1 MRSWAPRRL
10 RTVAAIALAALTA
23 SLFAFATPAGA
34 AATTQRY
41 GGADRYETAA
51 LAALDSY
58 TSGANQ
64 NIVLASGENFPDGLA
79 AATLSG
85 AANAPLLLTARDS
98 LPASTANAIGNL
110 GGATPGLVTIHVVGG
125 TSAIS
130 QNVRNQLTGLGYKLN
145 EIGGANRYET
155 AANVAAAARTIAGN
169 GLFQG
174 LRTAI
179 VVTGENFP
187 DALSAGALA
196 HAFDVP
202 VLLTASGSLSAE
214 ASAALD
220 AGNIQQV
227 FVVGGTSAVSAGVV
241 SAIEAKGIS
250 VIRLSGANRFGTA
263 AAVSNRLTAEVI
275 AGGAGWDGDEFT
287 LAYGLNFPDA
297 LAASQVASLNQAP
310 ILLTGSVP
318 TDTCNVL
325 TNNSP
330 VSKLFVL
337 GGTAVISADT
347 LNAAVACAE
356 LDAPTAEITAL
367 DGRSSF
373 TVKYSTQVINSTD
386 TFNYLIN
393 NSTNPL
399 AVSPGAPGSNEVTI
413 TLLNPLEPN
422 DLITVNPAAQGPA
435 RVQTAQGALVPLTN
449 FVVQADT
456 TAPTVTLIKGFVD
469 EPYVFVFFSEDVTNT
484 AGVAAITVTGVDT
497 HSITGWPF
505 AGTARVWR
513 VELVS
518 NPQEGATVTVHA
530 GAFIDRAATPNS
542 NPAASALVTRD
553 TTGPSVT
560 SATYTTIPWTEAKI
574 TLDGDLL
581 ITARP
586 EGVAAGHAGNAWT
599 VTRVVASS
607 IQVQVNT
614 TLRQIQIGAPTGD
627 VPVTDL
633 VLALGNNP
641 MFLAN
646 FRVEILGPGPLTI
659 PAGPTNLSGGASYV
673 KVTLQMNEQVAPN
686 DHYGL
691 LGGTDDRLDPAD
703 HLTGVTGGDVDGGG
717 APDPVSAAAALAA
730 PFQGQKVMWYVTPD
744 YGPLPTFLNLSANAI
759 LDLAGNGNNPQ
770 SLPVTAG

>member
-1 MRSWAPRRL
+1 LSI
-10 RTVAAIALAALTA
+10 RTQGSARYKAAAIVAALVA

-373 TVKYSTQVINSTD
+373 TVKYSTQVINSD
-386 TFNYLIN
+386 DAANYLVN
-393 NSTNPL
+393 NSNASVTG
-399 AVSPGAPGSNEVTI
+399 VTPGAAGSNEVTV
-413 TLLNPLEPN
+413 TLNTTLKPN

-456 TAPTVTLIKGFVD
+456 ARPTPILIRGFVD
-469 EPYVFVFFSEDVTNT
+469 QAQAWVFFDEEVTSI
-484 AGVAAITVTGVDT
+484 GAASVTVTGVT
-497 HSITGWPF
+497 TLAVSALPGAPSRAFLVTLN
-505 AGTARVWR
+505 AGPA
-513 VELVS
+513 
-518 NPQEGATVTVHA
+518 EGATMTVVA
-530 GAFIDRAATPNS
+530 NGFYDQATTPNYNLAATS
-542 NPAASALVTRD
+542 II
-553 TTGPSVT
+553 TTDEVGPSLV
-560 SATYTTIPWTEAKI
+560 SATYTTSPTANATIL
-574 TLDGDLL
+574 LDGDLR
-581 ITARP
+581 INARP
-586 EGVAAGHAGNAWT
+586 TGIAAGHVGNAWT

-614 TLRQIQIGAPTGD
+614 TLRQIQIGAPAGD

-633 VLALGNNP
+633 VLAMGNNP
-641 MFLAN
+641 TFLAN
-646 FRVEILGPGPLTI
+646 FQVLVEGPGPLTI
-659 PAGPTNLSGGASYV
+659 PAGPTNLAGGSSNV
-673 KVTLQMNEQVAPN
+673 RVTLQMSEQVRPN
-686 DHYGL
+686 A
-691 LGGTDDRLDPAD
+691 LGSTLAASD
-703 HLTGVTGGDVDGGG
+703 LTGVAAGTVDG
-717 APDPVSAAAALAA
+717 PDAAAAAA
-730 PFQGQKVMWYVTPD
+730 PFLGQKVINYSTPAQ
-744 YGPLPTFLNLSANAI
+744 GALPTFINLPANRI
-759 LDLAGNGNNPQ
+759 LDLATNGNNPV
-770 SLPVTAG
+770 SMAVTAG